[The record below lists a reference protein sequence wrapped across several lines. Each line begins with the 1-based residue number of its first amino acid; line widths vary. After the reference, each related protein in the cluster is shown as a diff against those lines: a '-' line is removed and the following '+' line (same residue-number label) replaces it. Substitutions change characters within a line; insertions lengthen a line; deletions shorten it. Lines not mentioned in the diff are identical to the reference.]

1 MNIYYAI
8 KGLTE
13 LMTLNNYAQTTIH
26 TYVRVWKKLA
36 AYMIEKFGTEE
47 FSIEY
52 GLQFL
57 EDKYQFSTRFDN
69 KNLKQREV
77 QLLRNINMIQDY
89 KLYGVLTRRYYS
101 KEAKFEL
108 NSNYKSCYDSYLQFI
123 TNSSFSKSTQ
133 NHYIKISLHFL
144 DFLQQKNIILSNLM
158 MKNINDYIISLSGY
172 SFKKIELELC
182 GIRNLIRFLYNN
194 GVIAEDISILIHMPK
209 MSKQAKVPSAWTIEE
224 IKSILAVI
232 DRNSPIGKRD
242 YAMIILATLTGMR
255 ISDIRKLK
263 FKDIDWRKNTI
274 SFIQSKTGNPITN
287 PLNKKVGLAIIDYIK
302 NARPKF
308 YDTEYIFIKHMPPFD
323 IFSENDHLSH
333 IIRNYALK
341 AGLDLKKHKAG
352 FHSLRHTAATLL
364 LENGVNLPVISGL
377 LGHSSI
383 DITAVYLKN
392 DLEKLRECVLD
403 LDEGEIA

>member
-26 TYVRVWKKLA
+26 TYLRVWKKLA

-101 KEAKFEL
+101 KGAKFEL

-144 DFLQQKNIILSNLM
+144 DFLQQKNIILSNVM

-333 IIRNYALK
+333 IMRNYALK

-392 DLEKLRECVLD
+392 DLERLRECVLD
-403 LDEGEIA
+403 LDEGEIV

>member
-36 AYMIEKFGTEE
+36 AYMIEKFETEE

-144 DFLQQKNIILSNLM
+144 DFLQQKNIILSNLI

-403 LDEGEIA
+403 LDEGEIV

>member
-1 MNIYYAI
+1 MNINYAI

-13 LMTLNNYAQTTIH
+13 LMTLNNYTQTTIH
-26 TYVRVWKKLA
+26 TYVRVWKELA

-101 KEAKFEL
+101 KGAKFEL
-108 NSNYKSCYDSYLQFI
+108 NSNYKSYYDSYLQFI
-123 TNSSFSKSTQ
+123 TNSSFSKNTQ

-144 DFLQQKNIILSNLM
+144 DFLQQKNIILSNVM

-182 GIRNLIRFLYNN
+182 GIRNLIRFLYDK
-194 GVIAEDISILIHMPK
+194 GVIADDISILIHMPK
-209 MSKQAKVPSAWTIEE
+209 MSKQTKVPSAWTTEE

-323 IFSENDHLSH
+323 IFCENNHLSH
-333 IIRNYALK
+333 IIRKYALK

-383 DITAVYLKN
+383 DITAIYLKN

-403 LDEGEIA
+403 LDEGEIV

>member
-101 KEAKFEL
+101 KGAKFEL

-209 MSKQAKVPSAWTIEE
+209 MSKQTKVPSAWTIEE

-403 LDEGEIA
+403 LDEGEIV

>member
-1 MNIYYAI
+1 
-8 KGLTE
+8 
-13 LMTLNNYAQTTIH
+13 
-26 TYVRVWKKLA
+26 
-36 AYMIEKFGTEE
+36 
-47 FSIEY
+47 
-52 GLQFL
+52 
-57 EDKYQFSTRFDN
+57 
-69 KNLKQREV
+69 
-77 QLLRNINMIQDY
+77 
-89 KLYGVLTRRYYS
+89 
-101 KEAKFEL
+101 
-108 NSNYKSCYDSYLQFI
+108 
-123 TNSSFSKSTQ
+123 
-133 NHYIKISLHFL
+133 
-144 DFLQQKNIILSNLM
+144 

-194 GVIAEDISILIHMPK
+194 GVIADDISILIHMPK

-308 YDTEYIFIKHMPPFD
+308 YETEYIFIKHMTPFD
-323 IFSENDHLSH
+323 IFS
-333 IIRNYALK
+333 
-341 AGLDLKKHKAG
+341 
-352 FHSLRHTAATLL
+352 
-364 LENGVNLPVISGL
+364 
-377 LGHSSI
+377 
-383 DITAVYLKN
+383 
-392 DLEKLRECVLD
+392 
-403 LDEGEIA
+403 

>member
-36 AYMIEKFGTEE
+36 AYMIEKFETEE

-144 DFLQQKNIILSNLM
+144 DFLQQKNIILSNLI

>member
-101 KEAKFEL
+101 KGAKFEL

-144 DFLQQKNIILSNLM
+144 DFLQQKNIILSNLI

-194 GVIAEDISILIHMPK
+194 GVIADDISILIHMPK
-209 MSKQAKVPSAWTIEE
+209 MSKQAKVPSAWTMEE

-392 DLEKLRECVLD
+392 DLERLRECVLD
-403 LDEGEIA
+403 LDEGEIV

>member
-57 EDKYQFSTRFDN
+57 EDKYQFSPRFDN

-101 KEAKFEL
+101 KGAKFEL

-194 GVIAEDISILIHMPK
+194 GVIADDISILIHMPK
-209 MSKQAKVPSAWTIEE
+209 MSKQAKVPSAWTMEE

-392 DLEKLRECVLD
+392 DLERLRECVLD
-403 LDEGEIA
+403 LDEGEIV

>member
-13 LMTLNNYAQTTIH
+13 LMTLNNYAQTTIQ

-101 KEAKFEL
+101 KGAKFEL
-108 NSNYKSCYDSYLQFI
+108 NSNYKSYYDSYLQFI
-123 TNSSFSKSTQ
+123 TNSSFSKNTQ

-144 DFLQQKNIILSNLM
+144 DFLQQKNIILSNVM

-182 GIRNLIRFLYNN
+182 GIRNLIRFLYDK
-194 GVIAEDISILIHMPK
+194 GVIADDISILIHMPK
-209 MSKQAKVPSAWTIEE
+209 MSKQTKVP
-224 IKSILAVI
+224 
-232 DRNSPIGKRD
+232 
-242 YAMIILATLTGMR
+242 
-255 ISDIRKLK
+255 
-263 FKDIDWRKNTI
+263 
-274 SFIQSKTGNPITN
+274 
-287 PLNKKVGLAIIDYIK
+287 
-302 NARPKF
+302 
-308 YDTEYIFIKHMPPFD
+308 
-323 IFSENDHLSH
+323 
-333 IIRNYALK
+333 
-341 AGLDLKKHKAG
+341 
-352 FHSLRHTAATLL
+352 
-364 LENGVNLPVISGL
+364 
-377 LGHSSI
+377 
-383 DITAVYLKN
+383 
-392 DLEKLRECVLD
+392 
-403 LDEGEIA
+403 